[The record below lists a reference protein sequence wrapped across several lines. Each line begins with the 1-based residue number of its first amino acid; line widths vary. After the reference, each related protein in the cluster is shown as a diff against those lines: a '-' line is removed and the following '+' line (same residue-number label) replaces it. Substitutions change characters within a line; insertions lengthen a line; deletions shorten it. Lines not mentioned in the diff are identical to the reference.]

1 MTVNDILIISL
12 GDTGKQIASKLTR
25 YGYTT
30 IDFTEQ
36 LPSGLT
42 FPWYDDYID
51 KNPNLTYGIIQDAK
65 KYQRIIV
72 VMGTDQECGV
82 SGLLLH
88 KLWQNFHN
96 KNEIYLS
103 LYFKGENGNAEE
115 GMIEQH
121 LYGVFS
127 NKARS
132 CLIHLFVSREN
143 ELANVYGDI
152 FSLKN
157 IEDRYYQQLADQLH
171 TFNIFSSNKP
181 TLSRTSPINQQ
192 YFAQRETFARIM
204 TFAKFQMSE
213 DKIILSPFYTFEHKI
228 SEKETLTEE
237 FICVALNLTQ
247 DIKDKMHK
255 YLPTIQDYL
264 KKHKNK
270 KIQFDFYNIDTI
282 KTPLSLGIFKTTMAA
297 E

>member
-1 MTVNDILIISL
+1 MTVKDILIISL
-12 GDTGKQIASKLTR
+12 GDTGKQIASILKR
-25 YGYTT
+25 YGYDT
-30 IDFTEQ
+30 IDATEP
-36 LPSGLT
+36 LPPDLT
-42 FPWYDDYID
+42 FPWYDDYVD
-51 KNPNLTYGIIQDAK
+51 KNSALFYGIIQEAK
-65 KYQRIIV
+65 KYQRLIV
-72 VMGTDQECGV
+72 VMGTDNECGA

-96 KNEIYLS
+96 KDELFLN

-115 GMIEQH
+115 SMIEQH

-132 CLIHLFVSREN
+132 GLIQLFVSRET
-143 ELANVYGDI
+143 ELATIYGDI

-157 IEDRYYQQLADQLH
+157 IEGRYYQQVADHIH
-171 TFNIFSSNKP
+171 TFNIFKANKP
-181 TLSRTSPINQQ
+181 TLSRTSPVNQS
-192 YFAQRETFARIM
+192 YFTQRETFARIM
-204 TFAKFQMSE
+204 TYAKFQVSE
-213 DKIILSPFYTFEHKI
+213 DKIVLTPFYTFEHKI

-237 FICVALNLTQ
+237 FQCIDLNLSQ
-247 DIKDKMHK
+247 EIKDKMHK

-282 KTPLSLGIFKTTMAA
+282 KTPLSLGIFKTTIAA